1 MMIDMNDSQIMMCF
15 KNSTMYEM
23 VHVIKNKV
31 IYGIVCMTKKTKAV
45 YGKVN

>member
-15 KNSTMYEM
+15 KNNTMNEM
-23 VHVIKNKV
+23 VCVIKNKV
-31 IYGIVCMTKKTKAV
+31 IYGIVCMTKKTKIV